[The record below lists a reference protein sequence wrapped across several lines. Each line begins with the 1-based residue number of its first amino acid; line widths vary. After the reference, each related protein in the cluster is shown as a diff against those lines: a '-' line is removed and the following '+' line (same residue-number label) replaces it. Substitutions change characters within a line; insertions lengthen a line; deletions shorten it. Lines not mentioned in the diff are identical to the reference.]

1 MFSRD
6 AQTISISGGCSGI
19 FNYLWCT
26 LYLCSSTVDLDG
38 AVSGGIV
45 PPWFT
50 LCEISCIIHRLYES
64 VVITTK
70 Y

>member
-1 MFSRD
+1 M
-6 AQTISISGGCSGI
+6 
-19 FNYLWCT
+19 
-26 LYLCSSTVDLDG
+26 DLDG
-38 AVSGGIV
+38 AVSDGIV